1 MTMTLRCS
9 EDEDERGPDCNKWLQ
24 ELSYNLRSVSSSA
37 TVVIKVSLYFS
48 ISVSFNMETVGS
60 INSH

>member
-37 TVVIKVSLYFS
+37 TVVIKLGEKGRLPKRAPPPPSR
-48 ISVSFNMETVGS
+48 
-60 INSH
+60 